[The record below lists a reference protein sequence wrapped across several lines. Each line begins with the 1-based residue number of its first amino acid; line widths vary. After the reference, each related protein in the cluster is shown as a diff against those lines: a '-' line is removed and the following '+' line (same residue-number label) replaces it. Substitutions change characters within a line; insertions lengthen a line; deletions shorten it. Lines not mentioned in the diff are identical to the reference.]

1 VAFQEVPLD
10 GRPEDTRCRLDPL
23 VDRVIGPRRFKGT
36 GRAACKLAALRSLC
50 TAKADEP
57 EHRDYGTGGFTL
69 QTKVGQK
76 DHFSC

>member
-1 VAFQEVPLD
+1 MAFQEVPPD
-10 GRPEDTRCRLDPL
+10 GRSEDARQRLDPV
-23 VDRVIGPRRFKGT
+23 VDCSIEPRQLQGT

-50 TAKADEP
+50 AANAGEP

-76 DHFSC
+76 DHFAC